1 MPIHVLDDVTIDRIA
16 AGEVVER
23 PANVIKELVENSIDA
38 GATSV
43 TVEIKEGGTEMMRV
57 TDNGCG
63 IPSAELKIAFL
74 RHSTSKIKDASD
86 LDHIHS
92 LGFRGEALSSI
103 SAVSRLEMITKTK
116 DSLTG
121 TRVYLEGGKELECE
135 EIGAP
140 TGTTVI
146 AGNLFYNTPARLKFL
161 RTPQTEGSY
170 ICDIMERIALSHPD
184 ISFQFT
190 SNGKTR
196 FHTSG
201 SGDLKE
207 VIYRIYG
214 REISNALLHLNAKTE
229 GVSLNGFIGKP
240 ELVRSARSFEN
251 FFVNGRYVKST
262 ELSTAVEEGFAGYL
276 MLHRFPVCFLNISVD
291 PEKVDVNVHP
301 AKTEVRLS
309 ERMKVSGFITSSVSA
324 CIRGTETLPDKV
336 LQTNEEKK
344 EERNA
349 DLTEITSGRNPE
361 PFEEARKTGD
371 DPYARFTSTS
381 FFSDDEEENGN
392 EADRTDSFF
401 EDNRKPVYRQMR
413 VDEDLPLYTSGDLQT
428 VTDSD
433 EDTGNGSSVRI
444 LSRTNRPDFRLIGI
458 AFDCYMI
465 VRFEDKLLLIDQHAA
480 HEKVNYERMIKR
492 LREGKVAS
500 QQILPPV
507 IISLSGKEESVFNEN
522 ADAFLKLGFEVEHFG
537 GSEYALRAVPADLYG
552 HSEKELFL
560 EVLSELSEG
569 TGHGGYAS
577 IEERIADMA
586 CKASVKG
593 GDSLSEAEAEKLID
607 EMLTLENPYNCP
619 HGRPTTIVL
628 TEKDL
633 EKRFKRIVE

>member
-23 PANVIKELVENSIDA
+23 PANVVKELVENSIDA

-86 LDHIHS
+86 LEHIHS

-146 AGNLFYNTPARLKFL
+146 ARNLFYNTPARLKFL

-184 ISFQFT
+184 ISFQYT

-214 REISNALLHLNAKTE
+214 REISNALLPLNAKIE

-349 DLTEITSGRNPE
+349 DLAEIASGKNPE

-392 EADRTDSFF
+392 EADLTDSFF

-433 EDTGNGSSVRI
+433 EDPGNESSERI
-444 LSRTNRPDFRLIGI
+444 LSRINRPDFRLIGI

-465 VRFEDKLLLIDQHAA
+465 VRFEDKLLLIDQHA
-480 HEKVNYERMIKR
+480 
-492 LREGKVAS
+492 
-500 QQILPPV
+500 
-507 IISLSGKEESVFNEN
+507 
-522 ADAFLKLGFEVEHFG
+522 
-537 GSEYALRAVPADLYG
+537 
-552 HSEKELFL
+552 
-560 EVLSELSEG
+560 
-569 TGHGGYAS
+569 
-577 IEERIADMA
+577 
-586 CKASVKG
+586 
-593 GDSLSEAEAEKLID
+593 
-607 EMLTLENPYNCP
+607 
-619 HGRPTTIVL
+619 
-628 TEKDL
+628 
-633 EKRFKRIVE
+633 